1 MDNLPIDLKLTV
13 AQINVILNS
22 LARGAYIEVQPI
34 VDEIRAQ
41 AAPQLANA
49 QMQPASEE
57 QVEQTVQ

>member
-1 MDNLPIDLKLTV
+1 MDNAVIDLKLTV

-41 AAPQLANA
+41 AAPQLS
-49 QMQPASEE
+49 QLQQPAAE
-57 QVEQTVQ
+57 QES